1 MSNKEKPS
9 MNTQEV
15 NMVLD
20 ILDLALKYGIPFV
33 KSAIENS
40 GKTELTKEDI
50 ENLKIDAQWDNYFD
64 E

>member
-9 MNTQEV
+9 MTTQEV

-33 KSAIENS
+33 QSAIENS
-40 GKTELTKEDI
+40 GKAELTREDI
-50 ENLKIDAQWDNYFD
+50 ENLKINAQWDNYF
-64 E
+64 EE

>member
-1 MSNKEKPS
+1 MSKEKPS
-9 MNTQEV
+9 MTAQEV

-33 KSAIENS
+33 QSAITNS